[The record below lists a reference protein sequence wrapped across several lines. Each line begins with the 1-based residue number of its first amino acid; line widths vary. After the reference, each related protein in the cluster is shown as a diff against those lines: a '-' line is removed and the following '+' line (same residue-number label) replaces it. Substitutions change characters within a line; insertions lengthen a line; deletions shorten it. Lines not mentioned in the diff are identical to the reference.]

1 MSGMV
6 PFLEELVKVET
17 TIQKWPNVGWF
28 TLGYQT
34 ITPKQLIFCDYAQA
48 LFYEKTCTLDF
59 KHWIQKF
66 ETSNQNLVG
75 FLWIEMDSI
84 EYLEIPI

>member
-34 ITPKQLIFCDYAQA
+34 ITPK
-48 LFYEKTCTLDF
+48 
-59 KHWIQKF
+59 
-66 ETSNQNLVG
+66 
-75 FLWIEMDSI
+75 
-84 EYLEIPI
+84 

>member
-1 MSGMV
+1 MV
-6 PFLEELVKVET
+6 PFLKELVRVET

-28 TLGYQT
+28 TLWYQT
-34 ITPKQLIFCDYAQA
+34 HTKIVDILWLCIGTVSMKKHA
-48 LFYEKTCTLDF
+48 L
-59 KHWIQKF
+59 WIQKL
-66 ETSNQNLVG
+66 EASNQNLIG